1 MVRIAVINQKGGV
14 GKTTTTVNLGAAF
27 ARLGKKVLLV
37 DMDPQANLT
46 VHLDKRPDLES
57 NTITS
62 LLVEDAPLKDLIQ
75 TTNTAGLSVVP
86 ADTSLAGVEQV
97 LANRIGRETIL
108 REALDASEDA
118 KGFDYVLFD
127 CPPSLGVLSANAL
140 VAADR
145 VLIPMQAEYLSLQ
158 GMAKLLEVIQLVQK
172 RLNPQLQIE
181 CILPCMYDPRTN
193 LTNEVL
199 NEVAAHFGNVLAKT
213 RIRSNVK
220 LAEAPS
226 FGRTIFEHAPDSN
239 GARDYAALAAELMG
253 MAVETPVASETAPE
267 TEPAP
272 VPEDAASATPP
283 AAEVPPPEASAEA
296 AG

>member
-97 LANRIGRETIL
+97 LANRIGPGCTCGTW
-108 REALDASEDA
+108 ATS
-118 KGFDYVLFD
+118 
-127 CPPSLGVLSANAL
+127 PSSPRSPSTPATSPRPRPRWC
-140 VAADR
+140 AA
-145 VLIPMQAEYLSLQ
+145 
-158 GMAKLLEVIQLVQK
+158 
-172 RLNPQLQIE
+172 
-181 CILPCMYDPRTN
+181 
-193 LTNEVL
+193 
-199 NEVAAHFGNVLAKT
+199 T
-213 RIRSNVK
+213 R
-220 LAEAPS
+220 PS
-226 FGRTIFEHAPDSN
+226 
-239 GARDYAALAAELMG
+239 
-253 MAVETPVASETAPE
+253 
-267 TEPAP
+267 
-272 VPEDAASATPP
+272 
-283 AAEVPPPEASAEA
+283 
-296 AG
+296 